1 MEKPIVVY
9 DGECRFC
16 IWSVRRM
23 KKKDKRCQF
32 DYLPRQTQGIEDHF
46 PKLASSDFN
55 TGMRLVVDK
64 EDIYVGADA
73 VYQIYRRLPPFH
85 LFAWLYRV
93 PVLNLVF
100 RAGYALIARYRHFQ
114 AAWRAI
120 RGRATCLMGSAQR
133 KKEIKRFDLSYCSRY
148 FL

>member
-23 KKKDKRCQF
+23 KKKDKRSQF
-32 DYLPRQTQGIEDHF
+32 DYLPRQTQGIEAHF

-55 TGMRLVVDK
+55 TGMRLLVGK

-85 LFAWLYRV
+85 LFAWFVPRAGFTLYRV
-93 PVLNLVF
+93 PVLNLIF
-100 RAGYALIARYRHFQ
+100 RVGYALIARYRYLS
-114 AAWRAI
+114 
-120 RGRATCLMGSAQR
+120 GRVACDTGTC
-133 KKEIKRFDLSYCSRY
+133 ELSYGERVEEKEEDQT
-148 FL
+148 F

>member
-1 MEKPIVVY
+1 
-9 DGECRFC
+9 
-16 IWSVRRM
+16 M
-23 KKKDKRCQF
+23 KKKDKRSQF

-55 TGMRLVVDK
+55 TGMRLVVGK

-100 RAGYALIARYRHFQ
+100 RAGYALIARYRHLS
-114 AAWRAI
+114 
-120 RGRATCLMGSAQR
+120 GRVACDTGTC
-133 KKEIKRFDLSYCSRY
+133 DLSYGERAETKENQTV
-148 FL
+148 

>member
-23 KKKDKRCQF
+23 KKKDKRSQF

-55 TGMRLVVDK
+55 TGMRLVVGK
-64 EDIYVGADA
+64 EDIYAGADA

-93 PVLNLVF
+93 PVLHLVF
-100 RAGYALIARYRHFQ
+100 RAGYALVARYRHLS
-114 AAWRAI
+114 
-120 RGRATCLMGSAQR
+120 GRVACDTGTC
-133 KKEIKRFDLSYCSRY
+133 ELSYGERVVEGKENHTV
-148 FL
+148 